1 MFWESSSAKSR
12 RFPWINFAFYRCD
25 GGLCKKRAY
34 IMPAGGQATRGTS
47 GPQQEKTAAAL
58 PDVGSTG
65 SGREDSNLL
74 SPARRHAGEW
84 LPEVLQARRGKRNRI
99 DRALIRTDT
108 QPENEKPATANAV
121 AGFDLVG
128 ARGFEPLRTHGG
140 IRLSGQ
146 CVGQNRHAD

>member
-12 RFPWINFAFYRCD
+12 RFPWINLAFYRCD

-34 IMPAGGQATRGTS
+34 IMPAGGQSTRGTS

-74 SPARRHAGEW
+74 SPAAAMQENGCPKCSKHDG
-84 LPEVLQARRGKRNRI
+84 GKKKN
-99 DRALIRTDT
+99 
-108 QPENEKPATANAV
+108 
-121 AGFDLVG
+121 
-128 ARGFEPLRTHGG
+128 
-140 IRLSGQ
+140 
-146 CVGQNRHAD
+146 

>member
-12 RFPWINFAFYRCD
+12 RFPWINLAFYRCD

-34 IMPAGGQATRGTS
+34 IMPAGGQSTRGTS

-84 LPEVLQARRGKRNRI
+84 LPEVLQARRRKEKELTARRDAAGK
-99 DRALIRTDT
+99 
-108 QPENEKPATANAV
+108 
-121 AGFDLVG
+121 
-128 ARGFEPLRTHGG
+128 
-140 IRLSGQ
+140 
-146 CVGQNRHAD
+146 